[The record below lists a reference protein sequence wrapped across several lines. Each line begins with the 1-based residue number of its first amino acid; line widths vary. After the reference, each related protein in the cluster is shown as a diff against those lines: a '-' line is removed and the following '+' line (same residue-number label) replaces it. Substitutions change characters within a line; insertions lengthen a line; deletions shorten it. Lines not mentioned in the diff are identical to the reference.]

1 MVSTSAQKRASHTYI
16 EKLKGRGINQH
27 CLYCN
32 AVQWIVLKELI
43 KAVKAMNLDGIQS
56 MEIDDDGK
64 YIRFIYEN
72 EPETHPTEENQV
84 DEVKGS

>member
-16 EKLKGRGINQH
+16 EKLKGKGISQH
-27 CLYCN
+27 GLYCT
-32 AVQWIVLKELI
+32 ALQWVVLKELI

-64 YIRFIYEN
+64 YIRFIYDN
-72 EPETHPTEENQV
+72 PPETGQDLTNQ
-84 DEVKGS
+84 DNEVQG

>member
-16 EKLKGRGINQH
+16 EKLKGKGISQH
-27 CLYCN
+27 CLYCT
-32 AVQWIVLKELI
+32 ALQWIVLKELI

-64 YIRFIYEN
+64 YIKFIYDNPPEMGQGLTNQDN
-72 EPETHPTEENQV
+72 EVQ
-84 DEVKGS
+84 G

>member
-16 EKLKGRGINQH
+16 EKLKGQGINQH
-27 CLYCN
+27 CLYCT
-32 AVQWIVLKELI
+32 ALQWIVLKELI

-56 MEIDDDGK
+56 MEIDDNGK

-72 EPETHPTEENQV
+72 EPETRVESPNQ
-84 DEVKGS
+84 DQNDK

>member
-16 EKLKGRGINQH
+16 EKLKGQGISQH
-27 CLYCN
+27 CLYCT
-32 AVQWIVLKELI
+32 AMQWIVLKELI

-64 YIRFIYEN
+64 YIRFIYN
-72 EPETHPTEENQV
+72 NPPETAQETPNQV
-84 DEVKGS
+84 DEVQG

>member
-16 EKLKGRGINQH
+16 EKLKGKGINQH
-27 CLYCN
+27 CLYCT
-32 AVQWIVLKELI
+32 ALQWIVLKELI

-64 YIRFIYEN
+64 YIRFIYDNLSEMAQ
-72 EPETHPTEENQV
+72 ETPNQDNKV
-84 DEVKGS
+84 QG

>member
-16 EKLKGRGINQH
+16 EKLKGQGITQH
-27 CLYCN
+27 CLYCT
-32 AVQWIVLKELI
+32 ALQWIVLKELI

-72 EPETHPTEENQV
+72 EPETRVESPNQ
-84 DEVKGS
+84 DKNDK